1 MRESAGLVYVATIA
15 VDEDGDVALL
25 RIEASEG
32 ATDPLAASIALI
44 DAARMIVAGLN
55 EPAETVN

>member
-32 ATDPLAASIALI
+32 ATDPLLASLALI
-44 DAARMIVAGLN
+44 DAARMLVAGLN